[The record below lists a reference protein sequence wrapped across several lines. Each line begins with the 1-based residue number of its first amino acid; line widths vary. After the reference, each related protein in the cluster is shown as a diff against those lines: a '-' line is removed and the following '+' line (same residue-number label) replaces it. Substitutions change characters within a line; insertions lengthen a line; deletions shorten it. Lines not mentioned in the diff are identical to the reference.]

1 MELHVLLFL
10 VAIVAGAVNAMAGG
24 GGLLTFP
31 VLMTVVTPVTA
42 DATSAVALLPA
53 YLTSTWAG
61 RKHLAPVRDW
71 FWLLLGPS
79 LLGGLLGALLLDW
92 SGNRSF
98 VELIPW
104 LILVATLLTLRPL
117 LSRRQPSPGTSVR
130 EAPLAPS
137 IALQVAAGLL
147 LFLVTIYGGY
157 FGASASS
164 FLVSPWRHTTSGKY
178 MAAKFT

>member
-1 MELHVLLFL
+1 METQIVLFL
-10 VAIVAGAVNAMAGG
+10 VAVVATAINSIAGG

-31 VLMTVVTPVTA
+31 VLMTVLPPVTA

-53 YLTSTWAG
+53 YVTSTWAG

-79 LLGGLLGALLLDW
+79 LLGGLFGALLLDL

-98 VELIPW
+98 AELIPW

-117 LSRRQPSPGTSVR
+117 LSRRQPSSGTAVH
-130 EAPLAPS
+130 EAPPAPPIS
-137 IALQVAAGLL
+137 LQVA
-147 LFLVTIYGGY
+147 
-157 FGASASS
+157 
-164 FLVSPWRHTTSGKY
+164 
-178 MAAKFT
+178 

>member
-1 MELHVLLFL
+1 METHVLLFL

-53 YLTSTWAG
+53 YVTSTWAG
-61 RKHLAPVRDW
+61 RKHLAPVRHW

-79 LLGGLLGALLLDW
+79 LLGGLVGALLLNW

-98 VELIPW
+98 VELIRGSFW
-104 LILVATLLTLRPL
+104 
-117 LSRRQPSPGTSVR
+117 QPRCSPSDH
-130 EAPLAPS
+130 
-137 IALQVAAGLL
+137 
-147 LFLVTIYGGY
+147 Y
-157 FGASASS
+157 
-164 FLVSPWRHTTSGKY
+164 
-178 MAAKFT
+178 

>member
-1 MELHVLLFL
+1 MHVLLFL

-53 YLTSTWAG
+53 YVTSTWAG
-61 RKHLAPVRDW
+61 RKHLAPVRHW

-79 LLGGLLGALLLDW
+79 LLGGLLGALLLNL
-92 SGNRSF
+92 SVNRSF

-104 LILVATLLTLRPL
+104 LVLVATLLTLRPL
-117 LSRRQPSPGTSVR
+117 FESPAAVVR
-130 EAPLAPS
+130 DGCS
-137 IALQVAAGLL
+137 
-147 LFLVTIYGGY
+147 
-157 FGASASS
+157 
-164 FLVSPWRHTTSGKY
+164 
-178 MAAKFT
+178 